1 MQLKSSAVL
10 SLLTTCGCGQQS
22 TLKHPVVCQS
32 CRMSTDHWL
41 FLFGSVG
48 PAVVVSTSLETCKS
62 KFHWENSKQEMHL
75 TSFNK
80 NYPTCINIYIY
91 IFIYFRK
98 RKSQAMSIGIEPQSF
113 TMLQDSVRTYST
125 AWRLTAWLWVNKH
138 ACPKIFKHTL
148 W

>member
-22 TLKHPVVCQS
+22 TLKHPVVYQS

-62 KFHWENSKQEMHL
+62 KFHWGNSKQEMHL
-75 TSFNK
+75 TSFNN
-80 NYPTCINIYIY
+80 NYLTYKHIYIYNIYIFQKTR
-91 IFIYFRK
+91 IMSDVNLGLK
-98 RKSQAMSIGIEPQSF
+98 RRVSQCYRIRC
-113 TMLQDSVRTYST
+113 RTIQ
-125 AWRLTAWLWVNKH
+125 RPGV
-138 ACPKIFKHTL
+138 
-148 W
+148 